1 MEDPHVTRQL
11 TALAALLAVACGGPE
26 IITKRGS
33 VPLPKQPTWAWGA
46 RDTVSRYELDP
57 VAQNPELHQRVVQ
70 AIDST
75 FRREGWKR
83 VDDPSQAQV
92 IVTYHIG
99 IKRTTQLQTTSTSS
113 GGYYGGYRW
122 GYYGAPTFV
131 TSTTQE
137 VEYNEGALMVV
148 VRDRA
153 TGKVA
158 WEGVYKKRIE
168 DTIKVTPENIQRGV
182 DQLLAELK

>member
-57 VAQNPELHQRVVQ
+57 VAQNPVLHQRVVQ

-113 GGYYGGYRW
+113 GSYYGGYRW

>member
-1 MEDPHVTRQL
+1 MTRL
-11 TALAALLAVACGGPE
+11 LSALAGLLALACGGPD
-26 IITKRGS
+26 IITNRDGS
-33 VPLPKQPTWAWGA
+33 VPLPKQPTWAWA
-46 RDTVSRYELDP
+46 PRDTVSRYELDP
-57 VAQNPELHQRVVQ
+57 VAQNPVLHQRVVQ

-92 IVTYHIG
+92 MVSYHIG
-99 IKRTTQLQTTSTSS
+99 IKRTQQLQTTTTSS

-122 GYYGAPTFV
+122 GYYGAPTFA
-131 TSTTQE
+131 TSTTQA

-158 WEGVYKKRIE
+158 WEGVFKKRVD
-168 DTIKVTPENIQRGV
+168 DTIRVTPENIQRGV